1 MASELAKKWAEHLA
15 SSYRLS
21 SSGGPITVEIE
32 HTNHAETIDAAIAE
46 DRAGRS
52 GFADGVEAAGRWLDD
67 AAGVSSWSREAD
79 ALPKYAAVIRALTPS
94 ATPDIATSVWR
105 TDVEAA
111 PIRCLIAYL
120 HPNGKPLVS
129 EMRRHTEGAWRD
141 GVIEIGSSA
150 VLGWQPMPEPPEV
163 K

>member
-1 MASELAKKWAEHLA
+1 MASKIAKKHAASVELPERPGLFEHE
-15 SSYRLS
+15 R
-21 SSGGPITVEIE
+21 VE
-32 HTNHAETIDAAIAE
+32 TAIDAAIAD
-46 DRAGRS
+46 DRRGR
-52 GFADGVEAAGRWLDD
+52 GTFADGLEAAAKWLEG
-67 AAGVSSWSREAD
+67 AAGATSWAREAD
-79 ALPKYAAVIRALTPS
+79 ALPKYAAAIRALTPS